1 MPLTKINW
9 AKYTFNPWHGCTK
22 VSAGCDHCYAE
33 SLDRRHLHSREYHWG
48 PGVERQ
54 VMGDHLW
61 LQPIAWNE
69 SEANA
74 DARPRVFCASMA
86 DWADVEAPA
95 GQREKLWEL
104 IRKTPNLDWLLLTKR
119 PQNIRMYLPSDWGNG
134 YNNVWMGV
142 TCENRLSGLKR
153 IDTLRKVAAKV
164 RFVSFEPLLEGLG
177 ALNLDGIHWA
187 IIGGETGAS
196 AREMEIG
203 WMQSILHECQKSG
216 VAAWVKQ
223 LGRRPVKDGQPVI
236 VRNEK
241 GHRDTKGDD
250 PDFWPASLNN
260 LDLRSEPLPRASGAS

>member
-1 MPLTKINW
+1 MSALENSIHFGSAHDKRIYRRERENTLPLTKINW

-119 PQNIRMYLPSDWGNG
+119 PQNIRMYSA
-134 YNNVWMGV
+134 V
-142 TCENRLSGLKR
+142 RLGQR
-153 IDTLRKVAAKV
+153 I
-164 RFVSFEPLLEGLG
+164 
-177 ALNLDGIHWA
+177 
-187 IIGGETGAS
+187 
-196 AREMEIG
+196 
-203 WMQSILHECQKSG
+203 
-216 VAAWVKQ
+216 
-223 LGRRPVKDGQPVI
+223 
-236 VRNEK
+236 
-241 GHRDTKGDD
+241 
-250 PDFWPASLNN
+250 
-260 LDLRSEPLPRASGAS
+260 